1 MNDKQR
7 AEMLENVL
15 AQMLKPIKDIP
26 FSTIIKSISGFSVV
40 PICKANV
47 DDKAV
52 ISSLTKAAKHC
63 MKAVRAKPII
73 RPRPNEVGN
82 DIEEYVKAA
91 VIKAGLKCERPRT
104 VSGKLKSTGYPDLL
118 VYDAKNRPI
127 YLECKIYS
135 AGTKGSTMRSFY
147 LSPSEDF
154 KVGMDARH
162 LLIAFGMVNKNV
174 AGTRNSEY
182 TATEFK
188 LVDLR
193 DLLCDVKNE
202 FNSDNIRLY
211 GQDKLLASGC
221 L

>member
-26 FSTIIKSISGFSVV
+26 FSTIVKSI
-40 PICKANV
+40 
-47 DDKAV
+47 
-52 ISSLTKAAKHC
+52 
-63 MKAVRAKPII
+63 
-73 RPRPNEVGN
+73 
-82 DIEEYVKAA
+82 
-91 VIKAGLKCERPRT
+91 
-104 VSGKLKSTGYPDLL
+104 
-118 VYDAKNRPI
+118 
-127 YLECKIYS
+127 
-135 AGTKGSTMRSFY
+135 
-147 LSPSEDF
+147 
-154 KVGMDARH
+154 
-162 LLIAFGMVNKNV
+162 
-174 AGTRNSEY
+174 Y